1 MITKNYKSIFS
12 YLAALTAALFVVS
25 CDQEDNT
32 GFGTLVPTSP
42 TLTVTTSVSNK
53 SLIEDDSVYEFT
65 ATLSTPQLVDVKLF
79 VTQIAGD
86 AINGDDYTV
95 DGSLVIPAGATSAK
109 GKVKILSDDLIEATE
124 TVKLQIGDNL
134 TANASITPVTMEFT
148 ILNYTEGDLAID
160 LSWALG
166 SVTTDNSGNAI
177 SPTAFADLR
186 LLVSSTPDN
195 SGDIGEADGGSFETF
210 VMDSSTPNGEYYL
223 VADFYDVN
231 SEIVRDLNLNTTF
244 NQAGL
249 INDLSYDFPAALN
262 SGNSCSTVYYVL
274 AKIVKSGDSY
284 TITALGEKSPVTA
297 APFIGTATA
306 VVDEWADYGAGDQ
319 TELLP
324 VLGDPFS
331 FIIDTPD
338 FMTWIANNDT
348 AFMVVTI
355 DPATGNVTVKAN
367 EYFDYGQPGGGGDE
381 FGTGFVNA
389 CTGEIN
395 LSITYDL
402 AAWGLYPN
410 NALILQSD
418 NF

>member
-12 YLAALTAALFVVS
+12 YLAALTTALFVVS

-42 TLTVTTSVSNK
+42 TLSVTTSVSSK

-65 ATLSTPQLVDVKLF
+65 ATLSEPQLVDVKLF
-79 VTQIAGD
+79 VNQIAGD
-86 AINGDDYTV
+86 ASNGDDYTV

-134 TANASITPVTMEFT
+134 TANASITPVTMDFT
-148 ILNYTEGDLAID
+148 ILNYTDGDLAID
-160 LSWALG
+160 LSWAMA
-166 SVTTDNSGNAI
+166 SVTTDNSGVEI
-177 SPTAFADLR
+177 DPTDFADLR
-186 LLVSSTPDN
+186 LLVSTGPNNTDIIGEPDGSTFVLTLDTPD
-195 SGDIGEADGGSFETF
+195 
-210 VMDSSTPNGEYYL
+210 GEYYI
-223 VADFYDVN
+223 VADFVEAN
-231 SEIVRDLNLNTTF
+231 NKIIRDLDLTLTLN
-244 NQAGL
+244 QSGV
-249 INDLSYDFPAALN
+249 INNDSDEFPAALN

-284 TITALGEKSPVTA
+284 TISPLGEKSPVTA
-297 APFIGTATA
+297 SPFIGTATA

-402 AAWGLYPN
+402 GAWGVFSN
-410 NALILQSD
+410 QTLILQSD

>member
-32 GFGTLVPTSP
+32 GFGTLVPTAP
-42 TLTVTTSVSNK
+42 TLTVTTSVSSK
-53 SLIEDDSVYEFT
+53 SLIEDNSVYEFT

-79 VTQIAGD
+79 VNQIAGD
-86 AINGDDYTV
+86 ASNGDDYTV
-95 DGSLVIPAGATSAK
+95 DGSVVIPAGATSAT
-109 GKVKILSDDLIEATE
+109 GKVKILSDELIEATE

-134 TANASITPVTMEFT
+134 TANAAITPVTMDFT

-160 LSWALG
+160 LSWAMA
-166 SVTTDNSGNAI
+166 STTTDNSGVEI
-177 SPTAFADLR
+177 DPTDFADLR

-195 SGDIGEADGGSFETF
+195 AGDIGEADGGSFETF
-210 VMDSSTPNGEYYL
+210 VMDASTPNGEYYL

-231 SEIVRDLNLNTTF
+231 AEIARDLNLNTTF

-284 TITALGEKSPVTA
+284 TITPLGEKSPVTA

-306 VVDEWADYGAGDQ
+306 VVDEWADYHAGDQ